1 MAIRMNYLLI
11 ICLFF
16 CCAKE
21 PINDKIMIEKIV
33 VYEDFYKAGTT
44 ALLRNVFNN
53 PLDYEVD
60 TAFINVKHEDVDIFE
75 FALNNADVKKHKQV
89 KINVDLALVVTIQ
102 GKEHFFV
109 ISESSDMIVDLTNNL
124 NYRLNTDVLKN
135 KAKEFIQKYN

>member
-1 MAIRMNYLLI
+1 
-11 ICLFF
+11 
-16 CCAKE
+16 
-21 PINDKIMIEKIV
+21 MIEKIV